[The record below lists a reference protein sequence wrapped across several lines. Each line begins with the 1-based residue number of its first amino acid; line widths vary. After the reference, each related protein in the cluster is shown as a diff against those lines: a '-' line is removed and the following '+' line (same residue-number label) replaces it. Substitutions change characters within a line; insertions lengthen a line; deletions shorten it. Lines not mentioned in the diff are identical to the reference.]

1 MMSANESGDPVR
13 WCLLVKFME
22 YCRLDKDLC
31 SVDVEKDRVV
41 LTLPKSEASCGLWH
55 RIFIGTSE
63 SSLQVSKC
71 FNVFEIMRSLFSVSG
86 LFI

>member
-1 MMSANESGDPVR
+1 MMSANENGEPVR

-41 LTLPKSEASCGLWH
+41 LLLPKSEASYGLWH

-63 SSLQVSKC
+63 NTLQVRHIWLRVILSYLLC
-71 FNVFEIMRSLFSVSG
+71 ATRVVL
-86 LFI
+86 